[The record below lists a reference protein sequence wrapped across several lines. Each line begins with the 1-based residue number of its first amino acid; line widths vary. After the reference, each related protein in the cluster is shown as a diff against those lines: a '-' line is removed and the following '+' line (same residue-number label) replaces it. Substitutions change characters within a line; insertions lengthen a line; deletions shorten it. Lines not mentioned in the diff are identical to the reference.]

1 MIRDLADRSLDKR
14 IFTSLIDFMN
24 ESIYMQPEKP
34 NIIRVF
40 HTILKTFVN
49 KDSVYFK
56 DIVNNGLIMKY
67 VETLESR
74 VKAAVETL
82 GKDNI
87 DSLISISTS
96 LQRTLYKLKKFEV
109 SCDEAKVRVIAKGL
123 QDSFV
128 KIAKKEEMAKSVLSQ
143 DVLAKFKA
151 IKESVLRSLILA
163 QSLTSEVSDDFKSF
177 VAFLL

>member
-1 MIRDLADRSLDKR
+1 
-14 IFTSLIDFMN
+14 
-24 ESIYMQPEKP
+24 
-34 NIIRVF
+34 
-40 HTILKTFVN
+40 
-49 KDSVYFK
+49 
-56 DIVNNGLIMKY
+56 MKY

-143 DVLAKFKA
+143 DVLAKFNA